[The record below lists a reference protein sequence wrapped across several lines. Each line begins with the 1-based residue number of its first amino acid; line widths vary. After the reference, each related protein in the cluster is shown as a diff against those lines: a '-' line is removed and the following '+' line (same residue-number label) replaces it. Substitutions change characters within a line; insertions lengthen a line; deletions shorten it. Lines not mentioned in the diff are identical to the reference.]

1 MESNIGKVASNVD
14 RNIDSSKY
22 EQGGIMHDADLDRI
36 NNLEVVKKIIETA
49 DNNLL
54 LDLAGSNIRDIRVL
68 VAKSKNASEIVL
80 NKLAQYDDEE
90 VLLNVIKNPNTTTA
104 VLYRLKNKKSR
115 SIRVALAANP
125 LIIRCPELY
134 FSLLRDKDWE
144 VRLGLVNNK
153 ITPITDIIELM
164 FDGSKKVSKAAKQR
178 VIEEFNIQV

>member
-1 MESNIGKVASNVD
+1 MENHTSNVV
-14 RNIDSSKY
+14 RKVDSTKN
-22 EQGGIMHDADLDRI
+22 EQGGNMHDVDLDKI
-36 NNLEVVKKIIETA
+36 SSLEVVKKITETA

-54 LDLAGSNIRDIRVL
+54 LDLADSNIRNIRVI

-90 VLLNVIKNPNTTTA
+90 VLINVIKNPNTTTN
-104 VLYRLKNKKSR
+104 VLYSLKNKKSR

-125 LIIRCPELY
+125 LVIRCPELY

-164 FDGSKKVSKAAKQR
+164 FDGNKVVSKAAKKR